1 MLNIVAPNVK
11 TAAETILGKLQAVA
25 YLKNLG
31 IEFDIDINSLLNG
44 LELSYD
50 VEYKMH
56 MCESL
61 EHYLIDMSRYK
72 YQLGAPS
79 AGLVG
84 EIVKNLYKHR
94 LRIQICN
101 PIKRRKVIL
110 KIITNVLLKEEARI
124 NKLTEQTTQMLARA
138 ESIVKSFGLKLATP
152 ELAAMYSKMEI
163 THCGSKSYLKFS
175 NPTECIQLQST
186 GYQDIHN
193 SQEVQSSCPTMLTKL
208 TRTPRS
214 QLVPFLHNNPPEN
227 QDSAK
232 TQASKSQAPA
242 GTKLQPE
249 EVAKESTTVI
259 SSILDTQSKLMKQLN
274 QSQSGLSMTSRSTLL
289 RSKLSPQP
297 QLSEVNSLYLN
308 TEVMKMSENLNQH
321 LSETVNTTGQSK
333 ETLRTSSLVS
343 QILPPQTSIPS
354 TTPPQ
359 SSSQSTPSSTQMQQ
373 LNPTPLVT
381 TMEVAQQPTQTT
393 TSISTQMM
401 TSIQPT
407 GSTGQLAHQPSPH
420 YNSTPPLTC
429 GRSIQ
434 VTPQEVQIKSK
445 YQTQKALQRLKLTI
459 IQYLLS
465 KIS

>member
-1 MLNIVAPNVK
+1 
-11 TAAETILGKLQAVA
+11 
-25 YLKNLG
+25 
-31 IEFDIDINSLLNG
+31 
-44 LELSYD
+44 
-50 VEYKMH
+50 MH

-94 LRIQICN
+94 IRIKTCN
-101 PIKRRKVIL
+101 PIKRRKVII
-110 KIITNVLLKEEARI
+110 KIITNVLDKEEARI

-175 NPTECIQLQST
+175 NPTECTQLQST

-208 TRTPRS
+208 TRTQSS
-214 QLVPFLHNNPPEN
+214 QLVPFLHNNHQEN

-232 TQASKSQAPA
+232 TQVSRSQAPV
-242 GTKLQPE
+242 GTKPQQE

-259 SSILDTQSKLMKQLN
+259 SSILDTQSKLMKHLS
-274 QSQSGLSMTSRSTLL
+274 QSLSGLSMTSRSTLH

-297 QLSEVNSLYLN
+297 QLSEVNSLYLS
-308 TEVMKMSENLNQH
+308 TEAMRTSENLNQH
-321 LSETVNTTGQSK
+321 LSETISTTGTSK
-333 ETLRTSSLVS
+333 ETSRTSMLDS
-343 QILPPQTSIPS
+343 QTSTQPNLMKSTTVQVTPSPS
-354 TTPPQ
+354 TQSPTLMEQSSPTVLSTTTEPTKQVAQKTTSTSLPMMELTPP
-359 SSSQSTPSSTQMQQ
+359 
-373 LNPTPLVT
+373 
-381 TMEVAQQPTQTT
+381 
-393 TSISTQMM
+393 I
-401 TSIQPT
+401 
-407 GSTGQLAHQPSPH
+407 GSVGNGIHQPSHPSPSMPPPT
-420 YNSTPPLTC
+420 STNL
-429 GRSIQ
+429 SQ
-434 VTPQEVQIKSK
+434 VIPQMMEMQSK
-445 YQTQKALQRLKLTI
+445 YQTLKVSQRLKLIT

-465 KIS
+465 KIL